1 MNSLRI
7 AAAVFAV
14 ALVGC
19 FDSVVSDPC
28 IVGFAWTNGACQ
40 PSGTTPDGGAP
51 GSADATGDARGHDGG
66 VRDANVAIDSVAI
79 DSPMIDAGMIDA
91 LTCPL
96 PEIVCS
102 TVCIDPTTDANN
114 CGHCGHVCA
123 SGICQASVCVG
134 DAAGHVVAIGHD
146 YTHFHPAMARVLGNA
161 LALRAA
167 HAVRVG
173 WYRGSATEEVDTDAH
188 SAAQQALAAM
198 GNTLAST
205 AFASPPTTAQLA
217 AVDVVVIEAQ
227 TGDGDAA
234 EATGAAWAPTA
245 QTYLAATGVI
255 VVLEATGGV
264 SYRFA
269 AGAGLFAV
277 GAPVDESGTALDVV
291 GTTDAVAQ
299 DVTSPYLGEAST
311 VSWPGAPVAVV
322 ATPSGD
328 VVVFHE
334 TFE

>member
-1 MNSLRI
+1 MTRTAMF
-7 AAAVFAV
+7 AAAVAI

-28 IVGFAWTNGACQ
+28 IDGFAWRGGACR
-40 PSGTTPDGGAP
+40 PTATGPDAGALGTT
-51 GSADATGDARGHDGG
+51 DAGGDAHGRDSGA
-66 VRDANVAIDSVAI
+66 RDASVPIDSGAIDSVAI
-79 DSPMIDAGMIDA
+79 DAGTIDA

-96 PEIVCS
+96 PEIVCGAA
-102 TVCIDPTTDANN
+102 CIDPTDDANN

-123 SGICQASVCVG
+123 SGICHASMCVG

-146 YTHFHPAMARVLGNA
+146 YAHFHPAMARVLGNA

-167 HAVRVG
+167 HTVRVA
-173 WYRGSATEEVDTDAH
+173 WYRGTASETVDSDAH
-188 SAAQQALAAM
+188 VAAQQALAAM
-198 GNTLAST
+198 GNAISST
-205 AFASPPTTAQLA
+205 SFATPPTTAQLA
-217 AVDVVVIEAQ
+217 SEDVVVIEAQ
-227 TGDGDAA
+227 SGDGDAV
-234 EATGAAWAPTA
+234 EAIGAAWAPTA

-255 VVLEATGGV
+255 VVLEGAGGV

-269 AGAGLFAV
+269 DGAGLFTV

-311 VSWPGAPVAVV
+311 ISWPGAPAAVV
-322 ATPSGD
+322 ATPAGD

-334 TFE
+334 TF

>member
-1 MNSLRI
+1 MNRTTI
-7 AAAVFAV
+7 VAAVFAV
-14 ALVGC
+14 VLGGC

-28 IVGFAWTNGACQ
+28 IAGFAWTSGACR
-40 PSGTTPDGGAP
+40 PSGSDPDAGP
-51 GSADATGDARGHDGG
+51 LGSTDAAGDARGRDGG
-66 VRDANVAIDSVAI
+66 ARDATVAIDSVAI
-79 DSPMIDAGMIDA
+79 DSVVIDAATVDA

-96 PEIVCS
+96 PEILCGAGCV
-102 TVCIDPTTDANN
+102 DPTTDANN

-134 DAAGHVVAIGHD
+134 EAAGHVVAIGHD

-161 LALRAA
+161 LALRAG
-167 HAVRVG
+167 HTVRVG
-173 WYRGSATEEVDTDAH
+173 WYRGTATETVDADAH
-188 SAAQQALAAM
+188 AAAQQALAAM
-198 GNTLAST
+198 GNNISST
-205 AFASPPTTAQLA
+205 SFASPPTTAQLA

-245 QTYLAATGVI
+245 QNYLAATGVI
-255 VVLEATGGV
+255 VVLETTGGV

-269 AGAGLFAV
+269 DGAGVFTV

-291 GTTDAVAQ
+291 NTTDAVAQ

-311 VSWPGAPVAVV
+311 VSWPGAPAGVV
-322 ATPSGD
+322 ATPGGE

-334 TFE
+334 TF